1 MDDDLPKISLRGGFS
16 DRNHI
21 KQENTKIQY
30 KEFDERTRKAIVNLS
45 NRLFEIRSG
54 EPYHGGDF
62 QDYLVRTFFT
72 NVYNTIVP
80 VNGSYDAEGFLIH
93 FYDRTIL
100 EDDYDAVLTV
110 VEYFADHVGGEYG
123 FLNNGEPLKA
133 KFTDLPGVIIPQEWF
148 NDLFEKEF
156 VGYRFVNKKITPI
169 TNEREIE
176 AIDSAVQSPYKDVD
190 EHLDK
195 ALIFLSDR
203 EHPDYPNSIK
213 ESITA
218 VETLAVIFTG
228 ADRGQATLGKML
240 GKLETQGLQIHPALK
255 EAFNKLYGYA
265 SDGKAI
271 RHTGNLD
278 GPDATFEEAKYM
290 LVSCSAFVNYLI
302 GVSSKVGSNGEE

>member
-1 MDDDLPKISLRGGFS
+1 MDDDLPKVSLRGGFS

-21 KQENTKIQY
+21 KPENTEIQY
-30 KEFDERTRKAIVNLS
+30 KEFDERTRKSIVNLS
-45 NRLFEIRSG
+45 NRLFEIRSE

-62 QDYLVRTFFT
+62 QNFFVETFLAD
-72 NVYNTIVP
+72 VYNTIVP
-80 VNGSYDAEGFLIH
+80 INPSYDAEGFLIH

-110 VEYFADHVGGEYG
+110 VEYFVDLVGGEYG
-123 FLNNGEPLKA
+123 IHYNGEPFNYKPSEMEEA
-133 KFTDLPGVIIPQEWF
+133 IIPEECF
-148 NDLFEKEF
+148 NSLFEKEF

-169 TNEREIE
+169 TDDQEIE
-176 AIDSAVQSPYKDVD
+176 AIENAVQSPYKDVN

-195 ALIFLSDR
+195 ALFFLSNR

-218 VETLAVIFTG
+218 VEAMCEIITG
-228 ADRGQATLGKML
+228 ISGSQATLGKML
-240 GKLETQGLQIHPALK
+240 NKLEKDGVNIHSSLR
-255 EAFNKLYGYA
+255 EAFNKLYGYT
-265 SDGKAI
+265 SDAKGI
-271 RHTGNLD
+271 RHAGKLD

-302 GVSSKVGSNGEE
+302 GVNSKVAANGKK